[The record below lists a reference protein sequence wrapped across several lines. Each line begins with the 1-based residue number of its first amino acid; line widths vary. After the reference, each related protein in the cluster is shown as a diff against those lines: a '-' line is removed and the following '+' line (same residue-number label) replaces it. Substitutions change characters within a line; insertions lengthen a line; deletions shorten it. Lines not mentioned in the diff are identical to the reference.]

1 MRSKVHD
8 GLQDVLTPRTLDG
21 VGAREEIW
29 TRESSGRK
37 MSLGLG
43 ERFVNADLLVSVTLS
58 YDEFHRH
65 QTRVVMS
72 VQHFIHGASQK
83 FGHTNSFKGCSAL

>member
-1 MRSKVHD
+1 MRGKVHD

-29 TRESSGRK
+29 TRESSGGK

-43 ERFVNADLLVSVTLS
+43 ERFVNADL
-58 YDEFHRH
+58 
-65 QTRVVMS
+65 
-72 VQHFIHGASQK
+72 
-83 FGHTNSFKGCSAL
+83 